1 MNLKTPFTYFLVI
14 LLASQLASCATASPT
29 PEIITPT
36 PLSTLTPTAT
46 PIPSETPTPQPTG
59 TPTASPTPEFTLNGL
74 EPDLSKF
81 PILSHEQEWLLL
93 QKAIDQRSLTP
104 KMTKSGFMNSN
115 LYHTNEVDFK
125 DKIIGD
131 GVTLDCDISLGGCE
145 IVASYQINGIR
156 KILLE
161 YAATFEDGSQ
171 GSVILPV
178 VIEMDT
184 FDPTALPDQRTIQRI
199 SELAKVANYRL
210 AMNSIV
216 IVTSLDDDAITKKM
230 ANAELRSLI
239 DSALADGSRSA
250 ELLNKMH
257 ELAKQNKSLS
267 QDEINEL
274 IDALIWF

>member
-1 MNLKTPFTYFLVI
+1 
-14 LLASQLASCATASPT
+14 
-29 PEIITPT
+29 
-36 PLSTLTPTAT
+36 
-46 PIPSETPTPQPTG
+46 
-59 TPTASPTPEFTLNGL
+59 
-74 EPDLSKF
+74 
-81 PILSHEQEWLLL
+81 
-93 QKAIDQRSLTP
+93 
-104 KMTKSGFMNSN
+104 MNSN

-131 GVTLDCDISLGGCE
+131 SVTLDCDISLGGCE